1 MLLAKWVVVLVSYQL
16 MSCERTA
23 CKNSLLIR
31 KTFKAL
37 LSEFENL
44 PPVSKLPSWS
54 RSQRCRWPARERET
68 VLCRSNQTWPNIMV
82 ESSIFPN
89 TLFEY
94 VYNPDCDI
102 SPCYCFKHLIFCI
115 IVSSCSRVPH
125 SGVINKA
132 LGKTSRNRWEILSC
146 KEL

>member
-16 MSCERTA
+16 MSCDSAA

-31 KTFKAL
+31 KTCTTL
-37 LSEFENL
+37 LSELENL

-68 VLCRSNQTWPNIMV
+68 VLFRSNQTWPSIML
-82 ESSIFPN
+82 ESSSFPN

-94 VYNPDCDI
+94 VYIPDCDI
-102 SPCYCFKHLIFCI
+102 SPSYCFKHLIFCI
-115 IVSSCSRVPH
+115 SSGSRIPH

-132 LGKTSRNRWEILSC
+132 LRKTSRNRWEILSC